1 MSDDFAWAPEDM
13 DLERPNA
20 ARVYDYYLGGGHNL
34 SVDRE
39 FAMQIIE
46 QAPEVISVAR
56 YNRGF
61 LRRSARLL
69 AELGVRQFLD
79 LGSGIPT
86 AGNVHEVVQKVA
98 RDCRVVYVD
107 HEWVAV
113 KHSEL
118 LLQGN
123 DNVGIVQEDVR
134 DVHRLLRTVS
144 QRRLLNFDEP
154 VAVLMYA
161 VLHFIPDSD
170 NPAGIVA
177 AYRDATVAGSYL
189 AMSHGTIDHDPDRLA
204 DTAAMYKKSASPLY
218 VRTKDQVLALF
229 DGYRLLDPGIV
240 YTVQW
245 RPDDPEDLPHQPEL
259 ATFYACVG
267 QRQP

>member
-1 MSDDFAWAPEDM
+1 MPDDSSWVPEDM
-13 DLERPNA
+13 DLHRPNA
-20 ARVYDYYLGGGHNL
+20 GRVYDYYLGGGHNL
-34 SVDRE
+34 DVDRR
-39 FAMQIIE
+39 FAKQIIK

-61 LRRSARLL
+61 LRRSAQLL
-69 AELGVRQFLD
+69 AQNGVRQFLD

-86 AGNVHEVVQKVA
+86 AGNVHQVVQKVDP
-98 RDCRVVYVD
+98 DCRVVYVD

-118 LLQGN
+118 LLQDS
-123 DNVGIVQEDVR
+123 DNVGVVQEDIR
-134 DVHRLLRTVS
+134 DVSRLLETVS
-144 QRRLLNFDEP
+144 ERGLLDLEQP

-170 NPAGIVA
+170 DPAGIVA
-177 AYRDATVAGSYL
+177 AYRDATVPGSYL
-189 AMSHGTIDHDPDRLA
+189 AISHGTIDHDPERLGE
-204 DTAAMYKKSASPLY
+204 TAKMYQQSTTPLY
-218 VRTKDQVLALF
+218 VRTKNEVLRMF
-229 DGYRLLDPGIV
+229 EGYTLLAPGIV

-245 RPDDPEDLPHQPEL
+245 QPDDPEDIPEHPEL

-267 QRQP
+267 QR